1 MCVFE
6 PLKIPTRIQ
15 VGTFKVYPTSTNL
28 NISVIFFP
36 PYSSY
41 SFSKP
46 NWELANWELAN
57 GQSPSL
63 SLILERTH
71 SPPYPSASNIPTG
84 ESSHSFS
91 QLRKK
96 QKKTPAC
103 GARGA
108 CPPATPKHSHRSGSG
123 RGGGK
128 FVSILIF
135 ENFKER
141 HKQKRKTNREICFS
155 LFRFFAFS
163 LFRFFA
169 FFLKKHFSLLFET
182 LSL

>member
-1 MCVFE
+1 MCVCLNL
-6 PLKIPTRIQ
+6 LKFQQGFKLVPSKSIQ
-15 VGTFKVYPTSTNL
+15 LQQTSTSL
-28 NISVIFFP
+28 LFFFP

-46 NWELANWELAN
+46 NWELANWE
-57 GQSPSL
+57 SPSL

-96 QKKTPAC
+96 QKKAPAC

-155 LFRFFAFS
+155 LFSLFS
-163 LFRFFA
+163 LFFF
-169 FFLKKHFSLLFET
+169 KKHFSLLFKT